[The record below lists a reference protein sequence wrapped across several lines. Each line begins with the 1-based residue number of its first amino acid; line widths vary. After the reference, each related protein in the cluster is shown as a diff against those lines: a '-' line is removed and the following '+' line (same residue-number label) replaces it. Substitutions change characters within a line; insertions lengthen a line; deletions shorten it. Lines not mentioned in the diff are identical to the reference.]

1 MSLNNFCYTK
11 LNYTL
16 ALQYLNLLHYQ
27 LIPYL
32 SLICSQWMEHYLSTK
47 FILYPSMNL
56 LISIWAVIVPLTTI
70 YASLYSHKSDCS
82 IDVLNLICFLM
93 FYGSPDWLWTST
105 NFLVKKVGTLSDVV
119 SRRLIFFGILFSYY
133 ILNNLKSPTFCCFV
147 RDGM

>member
-1 MSLNNFCYTK
+1 MFLKNFCYTK

-70 YASLYSHKSDCS
+70 YASL
-82 IDVLNLICFLM
+82 
-93 FYGSPDWLWTST
+93 
-105 NFLVKKVGTLSDVV
+105 
-119 SRRLIFFGILFSYY
+119 
-133 ILNNLKSPTFCCFV
+133 
-147 RDGM
+147 